1 MSEISTTIDTVMEE
15 YHLPLFELIMA
26 PITILLFVILAI
38 VLFIMIIHLI
48 RGAIHRESNQS
59 LFFFVATILGISSFE
74 ISLINTIIVTI
85 QLFLMDDVLKQS
97 SISSTFFFATYHIF
111 QYLIA
116 IFDSLGH
123 LLSLLIFIARFDV
136 AFKQRMLN
144 PWKQALLIRFM
155 YIMLIILTMFSLFI
169 MFYIIPF
176 ETNSRTLLTW
186 EIVWELCVESM
197 IIFVIYLFISKLCQ
211 LLKLLLSTERIQQSN
226 KTDFATD
233 LFAQTKNAPKPK
245 PKLPSHRISVTID
258 GIAMEM
264 DTNQTAPASPKTS
277 KRTIEL
283 LTLVSRLTVLV
294 IVSAVGSFVT
304 IIGNLVIKTH
314 AIFDEKDITAEQS
327 HAKFDHDA
335 IWVFVLPVMDIVLT
349 SFMLYLQF
357 DFTKRI
363 YHKMCHCLD
372 HLFLQC
378 LVSVMF
384 CCWAEPD
391 EASESFVLEC
401 NSNME
406 KVNTKSS
413 IEVRTT
419 SPTSELHLNY
429 PSHNN
434 LTVPAQSN
442 SQIPIESVMRI

>member
-136 AFKQRMLN
+136 AFKQ
-144 PWKQALLIRFM
+144 Q
-155 YIMLIILTMFSLFI
+155 
-169 MFYIIPF
+169 
-176 ETNSRTLLTW
+176 
-186 EIVWELCVESM
+186 
-197 IIFVIYLFISKLCQ
+197 
-211 LLKLLLSTERIQQSN
+211 RIQQSN

-434 LTVPAQSN
+434 LTVPA
-442 SQIPIESVMRI
+442 